1 MATKSYRRCEKYSDA
16 KCTIVC
22 WEMSCG
28 LWQIFQSFFKSRS
41 PRHLPCTAREMPFDK
56 RAQFSRRFDGEEIN
70 DESFCCKPAM
80 AAVYDTRM
88 AGGEREEESIK
99 RLLSSGEACAFWST
113 GFGSLTL
120 SRRDWRAKRLLIR
133 THRCAVTYKAHCLS
147 TISSAAT
154 DPTNRVF
161 KACFALGLFSRRT
174 PQLYTCTLN
183 VSGHLMRLYRARSFV
198 GHLFHGKTARRTIQN
213 HPYFQMVTDQCKSE
227 HEYGNDHGRAG
238 TSEGHWGGIASLPYQ
253 KGGKGGRRCLFI
265 TGSQVI
271 SCFIKIDLKQIYCS
285 YSRTRKFRMVF
296 YFS

>member
-1 MATKSYRRCEKYSDA
+1 MLSSLTRMERIIKACATYRSVGRCTHTPRLTIANGFNQEKTKDWRMATKSYRRCEKYSDA

-99 RLLSSGEACAFWST
+99 RLLSSGEACAFLLT

-133 THRCAVTYKAHCLS
+133 THRCAVTYKVHCLS

-183 VSGHLMRLYRARSFV
+183 VSGHLISREDGSKNNSEPSLCSDGDWPMQIWTRIWKWPWAGRDV
-198 GHLFHGKTARRTIQN
+198 GEKGYDGALPPCPIKRVA
-213 HPYFQMVTDQCKSE
+213 K
-227 HEYGNDHGRAG
+227 AG
-238 TSEGHWGGIASLPYQ
+238 GGA
-253 KGGKGGRRCLFI
+253 
-265 TGSQVI
+265 
-271 SCFIKIDLKQIYCS
+271 
-285 YSRTRKFRMVF
+285 
-296 YFS
+296 FS